1 MRVFQTF
8 AISGSG
14 LTAERLRLDLIANNI
29 ANVHTTRTPE
39 GGPYQRRVPVFT
51 QRLMAAGREGFAGAG
66 VAVTAILRDTSPPLL
81 VYDPSHPDADL
92 QGYVRY
98 PNINIANEIVDM
110 IGATR
115 AYEANATVLEAAKDM
130 AQRALEIGRA

>member
-1 MRVFQTF
+1 MRFFDSF

-29 ANVHTTRTPE
+29 ANVHTTRTAE
-39 GGPYQRRVPVFT
+39 GGPYRRQVPVFA
-51 QRLMAAGREGFAGAG
+51 QRLEAAAAGFKGAG

-81 VYDPSHPDADL
+81 VHDPSHPDADA

-98 PNINIANEIVDM
+98 PNINVANEMVDM

-115 AYEANATVLEAAKDM
+115 AYEANATVFEAAKDI
-130 AQRALEIGRA
+130 AQRALEIGRG